1 MAAWLSRKVSSLTL
15 QDIDGSDEQ
24 QQAIK
29 DLTKEFEVSTEKL
42 RSIVRQFIVEMSN
55 GLERPWR
62 NCGDDSFLCHW

>member
-1 MAAWLSRKVSSLTL
+1 MAAWLTRKVSSLTL

-42 RSIVRQFIVEMSN
+42 RSIVRQFIVEMSK
-55 GLERPWR
+55 GLERH
-62 NCGDDSFLCHW
+62 GATGM